1 MADVKIRVFRGDER
15 HLATTVTI
23 PGGIL
28 RIAAGLV
35 PRSALKALHDE
46 GIELEELVRLSENPE
61 AHGDLVRVEDH
72 DKNEQVVVSL
82 E

>member
-1 MADVKIRVFRGDER
+1 MADVTIRVFRGDER

-35 PRSALKALHDE
+35 PRSALKALRDE
-46 GIELEELVRLSENPE
+46 GIELEELVRLSE
-61 AHGDLVRVEDH
+61 
-72 DKNEQVVVSL
+72 SL
-82 E
+82 T

>member
-1 MADVKIRVFRGDER
+1 MFRGDEC

-35 PRSALKALHDE
+35 PRSALKALRDE
-46 GIELEELVRLSENPE
+46 GIELEELVRLSESPE
-61 AHGDLVRVEDH
+61 AHGELVRIKDH
-72 DKNEQVVVSL
+72 DKNEQVVASL